1 MNVNEQINQI
11 RNSQCN
17 SCPDLVAVR
26 KKIVVSRGNP
36 DADTVIVGQN
46 PGATEDEKGV
56 PFSGPAGQLLDQII
70 ELAGFNPNEDF
81 FFTNVV
87 MCHTQNNIEPSRTH
101 INNCSKH
108 VQSIT
113 GNFRKFIAIGRTAAV
128 GLCTSYFPEKVGQ
141 INMAVG
147 MKDIITKG
155 TPYSMRGD
163 KMLFVTYHTSYLL
176 RMNLNASSI
185 DNPFF
190 QAVKNEIIAAKRMR
204 AIPSNGLKFQVAGGI
219 F

>member
-1 MNVNEQINQI
+1 MNINERINQI

-26 KKIVVSRGNP
+26 KNIVVSRGNP
-36 DADTVIVGQN
+36 EADTVIIGQN

-56 PFSGPAGQLLDQII
+56 PFSGPAGRLLDQII
-70 ELAGFNPNEDF
+70 EMCGFNPNQDF

-87 MCHTQNNIEPSRTH
+87 MCHTQNNIEPTRVH

-108 VQSIT
+108 VQSVA
-113 GNFRKFIAIGRTAAV
+113 GNFRKYIAIGRTAAV
-128 GLCTSYFPEKVGQ
+128 GICASFFPEKVGPMS
-141 INMAVG
+141 MAVG
-147 MKDIITKG
+147 MKDVITRG

-163 KMLFVTYHTSYLL
+163 RMLFVTYHTSYLL
-176 RMNLNASSI
+176 RMGLTAGSI

-190 QAVKNEIIAAKRMR
+190 QAVKNEIMAAKRMR
-204 AIPSNGLKFQVAGGI
+204 AIPSTGLKFDVATGMI
-219 F
+219 